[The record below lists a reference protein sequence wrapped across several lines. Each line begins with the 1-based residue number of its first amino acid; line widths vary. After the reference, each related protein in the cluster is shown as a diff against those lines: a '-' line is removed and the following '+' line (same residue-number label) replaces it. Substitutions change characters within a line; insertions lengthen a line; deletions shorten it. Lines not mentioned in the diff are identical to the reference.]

1 DRQGQRPGVDARHA
15 GGCDRRHGRP
25 LLRPAVAGLG
35 ASAAPPRTV
44 TMELDRLDTQ
54 ILNILQDDASVP
66 LRALAGMVH
75 ASVATCQRRIA
86 QLRASGVLIKDVA
99 LVDRVRVGRPLTAF
113 VSVELDQQ
121 NTALLKVF
129 ESLMR
134 QEPDV
139 MACYEVAGE
148 FDFML
153 VVTAASMDYY

>member
-1 DRQGQRPGVDARHA
+1 
-15 GGCDRRHGRP
+15 
-25 LLRPAVAGLG
+25 
-35 ASAAPPRTV
+35 
-44 TMELDRLDTQ
+44 MELDRLDTQ

-66 LRALAGMVH
+66 LRTLAGMVH
-75 ASVATCQRRIA
+75 ASAATCQRRIA
-86 QLRASGVLIKDVA
+86 QLRASGILIKDVA

-121 NTALLKVF
+121 NTALLKMF

-134 QEPDV
+134 GEDDV

-153 VVTAASMDYY
+153 VVTAASMEAYHEFTRRVFTSNNNVRNYKSLFAMNCAKFETKVPLG